1 MDRAALAA
9 QQWQKERPELDTA
22 PMETLGR
29 LAELALRAQRDHI
42 DPLFARHGLQPGEF
56 DVLATLRRSGAPYA
70 LSPTKLYEATMVSS
84 GGMTN
89 RIDKLEKAGLIERR
103 ANPSDRRSNLVA
115 LTTAGRQKIDQILPE
130 HIANEA
136 QMLAALTADEID
148 LLNQLTTKF
157 LGQLDQIEA
166 DKKTSS

>member
-9 QQWQKERPELDTA
+9 QQWQKERPELDTT

-89 RIDKLEKAGLIERR
+89 RIDKLEKAGLIERS
-103 ANPSDRRSNLVA
+103 ANPNDRRSNLVA
-115 LTTAGRQKIDQILPE
+115 LTAKGKALIDEIVPKHIENEVRLLAGLSTQEVVQLNALTQKMLG
-130 HIANEA
+130 HIAE
-136 QMLAALTADEID
+136 LETD
-148 LLNQLTTKF
+148 
-157 LGQLDQIEA
+157 
-166 DKKTSS
+166 

>member
-9 QQWQKERPELDTA
+9 RQWQKERPELDTI

-29 LAELALRAQRDHI
+29 IAELALRAQRDHI

-56 DVLATLRRSGAPYA
+56 DVLATLRRSGEPHA
-70 LSPTKLYEATMVSS
+70 LSPTALYEATMVSS

-103 ANPSDRRSNLVA
+103 ANPNDRRSNLVA
-115 LTTAGRQKIDQILPE
+115 LTKLGLSKIDQIVPQ
-130 HIANEA
+130 HIANE
-136 QMLAALTADEID
+136 QNMLSVLGASEIEQ
-148 LLNQLTTKF
+148 LNAITKK
-157 LGQLDQIEA
+157 LINRLDQLESEA
-166 DKKTSS
+166 KV